1 MRISG
6 IIELK
11 DLSLIT
17 VTSQT
22 DHSGLAEIVLEK
34 FAIEGINLE
43 YITEGSGRESCVVM
57 SFCVNV
63 RDKDR
68 AMEIVNAL
76 ESQKILNSTQCL
88 SNVCFIGIY
97 GPHFR
102 EKPGLGYHLC
112 HALSDMGINIL
123 GISSSISTVSCI
135 ILEDDL
141 EKAKEGLSGHFEM
154 S

>member
-17 VTSQT
+17 VTSQK
-22 DHSGLAEIVLEK
+22 DHAGLAEVVLEK
-34 FAIEGINLE
+34 YAKEGINLE
-43 YITEGSGRESCVVM
+43 YITEGSGKESCVVM
-57 SFCVNV
+57 SFCVNI
-63 RDKDR
+63 RDKNR
-68 AMEIVNAL
+68 AMAIVESL
-76 ESQKILNSTQCL
+76 EANKTINSTQCI

-102 EKPGLGYHLC
+102 EKSGLAYRLC
-112 HALSDMGINIL
+112 HALNEIGINIL
-123 GISSSISTVSCI
+123 GISSSISTISCI
-135 ILEDDL
+135 ILEEDL
-141 EKAKEGLSGHFEM
+141 ERAKKGLGGHFEM